1 MSYEDKKIFVID
13 DLNTLRETIVSLL
26 REEGFGKIY
35 QAADGQDAFK
45 KLEELYSREENIDLI
60 FCDINMP
67 NMNGIELLKELKSD
81 DRFVDIPIVMLSSE
95 NEKEIVM
102 EAVMSGASNYILK
115 PFTKVTLRSKLGEID
130 KLLA

>member
-13 DLNTLRETIVSLL
+13 DLNTLRETIVSHL
-26 REEGFGKIY
+26 REEGFGRIY
-35 QAADGQDAFK
+35 QAIDGQDALK
-45 KLEELYSREENIDLI
+45 KLEELYGRDEKIDLI
-60 FCDINMP
+60 FSDINMP

-81 DRFVDIPIVMLSSE
+81 ERFVDIPVVMLSSE

-115 PFTKVTLRSKLGEID
+115 PFTKMTLRSKLGEID